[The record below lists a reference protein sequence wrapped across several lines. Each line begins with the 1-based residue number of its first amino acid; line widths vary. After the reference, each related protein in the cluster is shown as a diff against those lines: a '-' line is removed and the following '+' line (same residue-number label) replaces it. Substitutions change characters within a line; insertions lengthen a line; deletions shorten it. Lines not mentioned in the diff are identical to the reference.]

1 MQDQQQVEEV
11 IGMLDAELAKKKAMF
26 IHITHTDL
34 DGFGCRQVVSEVL
47 RMMFYQLGQNGYDI
61 SILKQ
66 VIEYYPIHSD
76 YDNIDSKVMEAIS
89 KMQPDVPVYVL
100 VSDISF
106 KKVDPLEPLLNLVA
120 RRSPSNTKL
129 LILDHHATTIELVK
143 DIPDHL
149 ILDLNRCGT
158 KLTADYVFDGIM
170 CPLFG
175 FVDIDLKEEYYE
187 NKADIDLFADVV
199 DAYDRY
205 QEHSHHFQ
213 TGKFFNSMYSEQ
225 NISKYQYPKL
235 YADCCAYLTNYLY
248 GCLGKMHRID
258 PEGNFRLHHMEDI
271 STDRIK
277 AVHGFVV
284 GKLGDEYHPNY
295 HLHLLTELLAR
306 DFPFNDYVMRDMV
319 VPAKFTINNEEK
331 KSRVLF
337 VVGFP
342 PKLMMEIKDF
352 HFKKGL
358 YDVIVTIDTRGSI
371 QFRSL
376 KTDNAVNV
384 GLIAEHFGGGGHPC
398 ASGCADLKM
407 KNAYRDNTE
416 YANHVYNKMVKLFN
430 A

>member
-1 MQDQQQVEEV
+1 M
-11 IGMLDAELAKKKAMF
+11 K
-26 IHITHTDL
+26 
-34 DGFGCRQVVSEVL
+34 
-47 RMMFYQLGQNGYDI
+47 
-61 SILKQ
+61 
-66 VIEYYPIHSD
+66 
-76 YDNIDSKVMEAIS
+76 
-89 KMQPDVPVYVL
+89 DV
-100 VSDISF
+100 
-106 KKVDPLEPLLNLVA
+106 
-120 RRSPSNTKL
+120 
-129 LILDHHATTIELVK
+129 
-143 DIPDHL
+143 PDHL

-170 CPLFG
+170 RPLFG

-258 PEGNFRLHHMEDI
+258 PEGKFRLHHMEDI

-306 DFPFNDYVMRDMV
+306 DFPFSDYVMRDMV
-319 VPAKFTINNEEK
+319 DQAT
-331 KSRVLF
+331 R
-337 VVGFP
+337 
-342 PKLMMEIKDF
+342 
-352 HFKKGL
+352 H
-358 YDVIVTIDTRGSI
+358 YDHVIIDTAPI
-371 QFRSL
+371 QVSNDASVFARSGGTVL
-376 KTDNAVNV
+376 LVVSQNV
-384 GLIAEHFGGGGHPC
+384 GQKKALRNTVRELKVAHVRIGGVAFNRVAHERSRKGNYYYYEESEVKNRRTK
-398 ASGCADLKM
+398 ASTGDSSQNSASRNARRGRRTTADG
-407 KNAYRDNTE
+407 R
-416 YANHVYNKMVKLFN
+416 
-430 A
+430 